1 MILAHFGF
9 AVFLC
14 GVLVTEGTSIEK
26 DVKLGNGETAT
37 LGAYTFR
44 FEGVEHTEGPNFK
57 ADQGT
62 ITVTKNDAVVAVMH
76 PQKRQ
81 YSKNAQIQTE
91 SDIDPG
97 LTRDLYVALG
107 EPLGDGGAW
116 SVRVYLKPFVRW
128 IWLGAILMMLGGFVA
143 ASDRRFRV
151 LVGDPKKTA
160 DKPVTKPSTIGNEAH
175 A

>member
-1 MILAHFGF
+1 
-9 AVFLC
+9 
-14 GVLVTEGTSIEK
+14 
-26 DVKLGNGETAT
+26 
-37 LGAYTFR
+37 
-44 FEGVEHTEGPNFK
+44 
-57 ADQGT
+57 
-62 ITVTKNDAVVAVMH
+62 MH

-81 YSKNAQIQTE
+81 YSKSSQIQTE

-107 EPLGDGGAW
+107 EPLGDDGAW

-143 ASDRRFRV
+143 ATDRRFRV
-151 LVGDPKKTA
+151 IASDARQTEPKPAGDA
-160 DKPVTKPSTIGNEAH
+160 VLAGAEAQ